1 MNNQSEDIK
10 KDLILNFEHP
20 AVTVDVLI
28 FTVQDDHL
36 KIILTKRGLE
46 PFKGDW
52 AIPGVFVNMDESLEE
67 AAKRGLKDKTGVED
81 VYLEQ
86 LYTFG
91 DLDRDPRSRVVTVA
105 YFALTNHYK
114 MQPIHSPSVLELK
127 LFHVNSLPK
136 LAFDHKKIIEKA
148 LHRLR
153 NKIGYTSIVQG
164 LLPEK
169 FRLSDLQKAYE
180 IILDTTLDKRNFR
193 KKMLGLKLLEPVGE
207 KDIQGA
213 HRPAMLYRFK
223 SRHTVLFG

>member
-1 MNNQSEDIK
+1 MSKNNTNSID
-10 KDLILNFEHP
+10 FEHP

-28 FTVQDDHL
+28 FTIKDDAL
-36 KIILTKRGLE
+36 KIILTKRGFE
-46 PFKGDW
+46 PYAGQW
-52 AIPGVFVNMDESLEE
+52 AIPGVFVNLDESLED
-67 AAKRGLKDKTGVED
+67 AASRALKEKTGVEIEK

-105 YFALTNHYK
+105 YFALSNNYK
-114 MQPIHSPSVLELK
+114 MAPIASPSVQELD
-127 LFHVNSLPK
+127 LFPVNKLPK
-136 LAFDHKKIIEKA
+136 LAFDHKEIIEKA

-153 NKIGYTSIVQG
+153 SKIEYSNIVQG

-169 FRLSDLQKAYE
+169 FRLSDLQKTYE
-180 IILDTTLDKRNFR
+180 IILDAKLDKRNFR

-213 HRPAMLYRFK
+213 HRPAMLYKFK
-223 SRHTVLFG
+223 TKKTVLFG